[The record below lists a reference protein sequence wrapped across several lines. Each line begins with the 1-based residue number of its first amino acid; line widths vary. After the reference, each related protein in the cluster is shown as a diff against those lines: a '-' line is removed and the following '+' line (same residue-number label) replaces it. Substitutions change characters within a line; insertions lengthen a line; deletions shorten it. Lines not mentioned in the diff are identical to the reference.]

1 MNQEA
6 LNEDNF
12 EAVPVVFDNEMVIDF
27 DSLSK
32 NENFARTVV
41 AAFVSQL
48 NPTLEEI
55 ADIKTAVSEAVTNSI
70 IHGYCNTLGKV
81 TMHCAIRNSDVYI
94 EIIDHGVGIED
105 VEKAMEPLFTT
116 SPELERSGMG
126 FAFMSA
132 FMDNLEVLSERGF
145 GTTVKMRKRIG
156 TT

>member
-1 MNQEA
+1 MDQEV
-6 LNEDNF
+6 LNEENY
-12 EAVPVVFDNEMVIDF
+12 ELKPIKFDNEMQVEF
-27 DSLSK
+27 DSLSR

-70 IHGYCNTLGKV
+70 IHGYKNKVGKV
-81 TMHCAIRNSDVYI
+81 WMHCAIHKMNVYI
-94 EIIDHGVGIED
+94 EVVDHGVGIED
-105 VEKAMEPLFTT
+105 VERAMEPLFTT
-116 SPELERSGMG
+116 CPEMERSGMG

-132 FMDNLEVLSERGF
+132 FMDELEVMSKKNE